1 MQMPKY
7 LDLEYKR
14 PSVDEIRECA
24 LRTRLRLMTSK
35 DISLIDTA
43 LAEFQHSL
51 SGFYT
56 AEALCNI
63 RFDQD
68 TENEYFRLEQD
79 FFEENEPIVSELSS
93 MVYGVLLNMDDV
105 DMLKERFGEMIFRK
119 AQTQKET
126 VNSSVL
132 ELLSL
137 ESSLE
142 NDYDQIMAQANINF
156 RGKTLNL
163 SMMEPY
169 FESETREIRMHAQE
183 AAAHFFESKLDLFN
197 DIFSQLVE
205 TRTSIAVKLGFDDF
219 VSLGYKRMERYDYT
233 PEMVSSFRE
242 MVCKYIVPLT
252 SEIRRL
258 QKDRLSVSE
267 LKYFDLPVLFPKG
280 NPKPIINMDEY
291 PAKTGE
297 MFSALMGKT
306 PSFFDILR
314 EYGFMDLV
322 SRANKATGGYCV
334 TLLDYAIPFILM
346 NANGTAEDVTTLI
359 HESGHAY
366 ASLRSADASPFIECL
381 SPTLETC
388 EIHSTALEYLT
399 YPYLELF
406 FGDRAA
412 DVRDLHMTRSLLFI
426 PYGCMVDEFQHEI
439 YAASEMGNDER
450 HQVWKRLEEKYQPF
464 LDYDG
469 QSFYESGAAWVKKGH
484 IFTDPFYYIDYCLA
498 QVVSLQLWDKS
509 RSSPAEAMRVYDSLC
524 KEGGNSVFLDL
535 LSKSGLESPFESGV
549 IKRIAYRAA
558 EFLQL

>member
-7 LDLEYKR
+7 QDLQYRR
-14 PSVDEIRECA
+14 PSVDDIRECA

-35 DISLIDTA
+35 DISLVDAA

-63 RFDQD
+63 RFDQNTQD
-68 TENEYFRLEQD
+68 EYFRLEQD

-93 MVYGVLLNMDDV
+93 MVYSVLLHMEDIDA
-105 DMLKERFGEMIFRK
+105 LKDRFGEMIFRK

-126 VNSSVL
+126 INSTVV

-142 NDYDQIMAQANINF
+142 NDYDQIMAQAQISF
-156 RGKTLNL
+156 HDKLLNL

-169 FESETREIRMHAQE
+169 FESGHREIRKSAQE
-183 AAAHFFESKLDLFN
+183 EAANFFESELDRFN
-197 DIFSQLVE
+197 DIFSRLVE
-205 TRTSIAVKLGFDDF
+205 TRTKIAEKLGFENF
-219 VSLGYKRMERYDYT
+219 VALGYKRMERYDYT
-233 PEMVSSFRE
+233 PEMVASFRE
-242 MVCKYIVPLT
+242 MVCKYIVPMT

-258 QKDRLSVSE
+258 QKERLGVDA
-267 LKYFDLPVLFPKG
+267 LKYYDLPVLFPKG
-280 NPKPIINMDEY
+280 NPKPIIRMEDY
-291 PAKTGE
+291 PEKTGE

-322 SRANKATGGYCV
+322 SRPSKATGGYCV

-399 YPYLELF
+399 YPHLELF
-406 FGDRAA
+406 FGDRAS

-439 YAASEMGNDER
+439 YASPNMTHEQR
-450 HQVWKRLEEKYQPF
+450 HDTWKRLEEKYQPF

-469 QSFYESGAAWVKKGH
+469 QSFYASGAAWVKKGH

-509 RSSPAEAMRVYDSLC
+509 RSNPAEAMRVYDLLC
-524 KEGGNSVFLDL
+524 KEGGNSMFLDL